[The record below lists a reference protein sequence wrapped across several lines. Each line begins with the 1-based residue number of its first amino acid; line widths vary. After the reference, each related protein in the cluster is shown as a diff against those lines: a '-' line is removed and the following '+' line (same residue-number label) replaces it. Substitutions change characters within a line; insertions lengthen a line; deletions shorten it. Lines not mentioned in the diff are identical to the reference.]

1 MNKLNINF
9 KHLKTQKLISYY
21 LFYYNLNIFYFKYI
35 ILKKI
40 IFILIYLFFY
50 KKFLDYFIILYLFLK
65 FINYKIY
72 FDIIKYINFN
82 IKFKNFNF
90 KQYNKLNFL
99 NKIKY
104 KILEIKKISKTTKK
118 GRNKKFKII
127 CLSGNYNNWFGLGQ
141 SSDIELLK
149 AINKAYKNSLKNIYI
164 INKNKLKNFYN
175 YNFFLKY
182 KSSYLLIN
190 SLLKNKGS
198 VKGALYLKNLFE
210 LSGCNNINTKI
221 IKSHNKLNILKA
233 FLKQLILNNNKYLII
248 NFNKL
253 FNINKLYLKYI
264 INSLKLLINL

>member
-1 MNKLNINF
+1 MIKLNINF
-9 KHLKTQKLISYY
+9 KTLKKQKLISYY
-21 LFYYNLNIFYFKYI
+21 WFYYNLNKIYFNYKIFKNWIY
-35 ILKKI
+35 
-40 IFILIYLFFY
+40 ILIYIYFY

-65 FINYKIY
+65 FINYKIF

-82 IKFKNFNF
+82 RTFKNINF
-90 KQYNKLNFL
+90 KQYNHFNLL

-127 CLSGNYNNWFGLGQ
+127 CISGNYNNWFGLGQ
-141 SSDIELLK
+141 STDIQISN

-164 INKNKLKNFYN
+164 INQNKLKNFYN

-182 KSSYLLIN
+182 KSSYLLVN
-190 SLLKNKGS
+190 SLLKNKGGIKS
-198 VKGALYLKNLFE
+198 ALYLKNIFE

-233 FLKQLILNNNKYLII
+233 FLKKLMLNNKYLKL
-248 NFNKL
+248 NFNKI
-253 FNINKLYLKYI
+253 FNINKEYLNYI
-264 INSLKLLINL
+264 INSLKLLINI